1 MFKNLLKTV
10 MKIIYCHNG
19 FDKVYQTIIKMK
31 HNTEMVGK
39 ICIDMKLAID
49 SFLLFT
55 PKTFLFEKLFFLH
68 FCTFFYTFTLF
79 CPVALTHF

>member
-1 MFKNLLKTV
+1 

-31 HNTEMVGK
+31 HNAEMVGK

-49 SFLLFT
+49 IFRYVQSFFIFTDFTNIKIHSWLWDKSSLLRIIV
-55 PKTFLFEKLFFLH
+55 
-68 FCTFFYTFTLF
+68 YS
-79 CPVALTHF
+79 VM